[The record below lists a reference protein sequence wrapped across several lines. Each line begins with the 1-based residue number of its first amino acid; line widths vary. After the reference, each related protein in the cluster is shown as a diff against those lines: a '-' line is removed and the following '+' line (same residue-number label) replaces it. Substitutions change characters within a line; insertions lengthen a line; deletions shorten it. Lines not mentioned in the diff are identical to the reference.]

1 MEEVILKLEEKYYEL
16 DNLLTAMKYC
26 IAGYVDDGNNA
37 EFLLDLQ
44 EYIDEKSE
52 NLIAAIGELCSVFS
66 KTKLHSSED

>member
-1 MEEVILKLEEKYYEL
+1 
-16 DNLLTAMKYC
+16 MKYC

-52 NLIAAIGELCSVFS
+52 NLIAAIEELCSAFS

>member
-1 MEEVILKLEEKYYEL
+1 
-16 DNLLTAMKYC
+16 MKYC

-52 NLIAAIGELCSVFS
+52 NLIAAIEEFCSVFS
-66 KTKLHSSED
+66 KIKLHSSED